1 MLPGHGLLTD
11 LLIDSGNHLSG
22 SGEVVCGS
30 LRDFFMKLYV
40 RPGVCGG
47 VTGCMQGENPTEH
60 EQQNGVPALEVEGPD
75 TQASLFHYIRE
86 QPEPSAWSGL
96 DWSFLRHPIRTLK
109 EEWNAPRTRASLF
122 HYIESPAERNAD
134 RVSLNEILKDLPST
148 FQNPLL
154 IGSIFESPDEMQYE
168 RAELRNRRM
177 EAGVVS
183 LFVHSAIVGF
193 LVLLILYKAPA
204 APKNDNVV
212 FVGNPVYVAGEGNG
226 REGGGGG
233 GGGKHEKL
241 PPSGGRM
248 PETLP
253 VQLAAPDPVEP
264 TPLVPSDDD
273 MARIPSVQMPIEIA
287 QDQSLPVGDVS
298 APPGRPLVFRTGF
311 GRRDRDRHRDR
322 YRIRQWPWS
331 RSRIGGGMGG
341 GSGGGIG
348 SGVGPY
354 VVGGGVKPPAALFQP
369 LPLYT
374 EDARKARTEGIV
386 VIQAIIRKDGTVDSF
401 KVLRGLGYGLDESA
415 INTIATKW
423 RFKPGTLNGTP
434 VDVQA
439 NIEVSFRLY

>member
-1 MLPGHGLLTD
+1 MGR
-11 LLIDSGNHLSG
+11 S
-22 SGEVVCGS
+22 
-30 LRDFFMKLYV
+30 
-40 RPGVCGG
+40 
-47 VTGCMQGENPTEH
+47 
-60 EQQNGVPALEVEGPD
+60 QQNQGSWLEQFREPR
-75 TQASLFHYIRE
+75 TQASLFHYIKSE
-86 QPEPSAWSGL
+86 PEPSIWPDLMAL
-96 DWSFLRHPIRTLK
+96 LRHPLRFLR
-109 EEWNAPRTRASLF
+109 EDLRAPHTRASLF
-122 HYIESPAERNAD
+122 HYIETPEEHSAQ
-134 RVSLNEILKDLPST
+134 RVSLREILSDLPSS

-154 IGSIFESPDEMQYE
+154 IGSLFTTQDEMVLE
-168 RAELRNRRM
+168 RADLRNRRM

-183 LFVHSAIVGF
+183 MFLHAAFVGV
-193 LVLLILYKAPA
+193 LVLAIIYRPA
-204 APKNDNVV
+204 ETTIKDNVV

-233 GGGKHEKL
+233 GGGKQEKL

-264 TPLVPSDDD
+264 APLVPSDDEI
-273 MARIPSVQMPIEIA
+273 ARVPSVQMPIEIP

-298 APPGRPLVFRTGF
+298 APPGGPASSGPGSGGGIGTGR
-311 GRRDRDRHRDR
+311 GTG
-322 YRIRQWPWS
+322 IGSGSGPGVGPGS
-331 RSRIGGGMGG
+331 GGGMGG

-354 VVGGGVKPPAALFQP
+354 VVGGGVKPPTVIYQP

-374 EDARKARTEGIV
+374 EDARKARIEGLV
-386 VIQAIIRKDGTVDSF
+386 LIQAIIRRDGSVDSF
-401 KVLRGLGYGLDESA
+401 KILRGLGYGLDESA

-423 RFKPGTLNGTP
+423 RFKAGTMNGTP